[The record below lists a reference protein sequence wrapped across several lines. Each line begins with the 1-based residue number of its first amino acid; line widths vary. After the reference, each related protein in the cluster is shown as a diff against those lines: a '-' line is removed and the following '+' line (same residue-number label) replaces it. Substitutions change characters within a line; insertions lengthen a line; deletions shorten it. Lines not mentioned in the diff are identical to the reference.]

1 MRLIKN
7 IFIFRTKMQ
16 SKQTIQISK
25 VALCLLISLSL
36 IIIAACGVSTDSP
49 EKADPPQSDSLPK
62 SQPAQSQE
70 EEVSSAQNQLKVH
83 FIDVGQADSILI
95 QTPEGK
101 AMLIDAGN
109 NDDGDLVVS
118 YLKSQGVK
126 KIDVL
131 VGTHP
136 HEDHIGG
143 MDNVIYSFDIGKIYM
158 PKAASTTRTYEDL
171 LTAIKSKNLKVSTAK
186 AGIAIDIDPKVKIE
200 MLAPNS
206 EAYDDLNNYSAVI
219 KLTYGKTAFL
229 FEGDA
234 ESSSEKEMLEKGYE
248 LKADV
253 LKIGH
258 HGSSSS
264 TTPEF
269 LSAVSPKYAIIS
281 VGKNNDY
288 GHPAKATMD
297 KLKAANIAVY
307 RTDECGTI
315 IAASDGANISFNC
328 KPGTYNAGTV
338 SGSSSSASSSVSNTN
353 KSSQTASS
361 KNSEITV
368 YWTPNGKSYHYS
380 KECPTLSRSKTILSG
395 PLSECPKSDPCDVCV
410 H

>member
-1 MRLIKN
+1 MKLLKN
-7 IFIFRTKMQ
+7 IFGFRAKMQ
-16 SKQTIQISK
+16 HKQAIQISK
-25 VALCLLISLSL
+25 ILLCLLISLSL

-49 EKADPPQSDSLPK
+49 QSDSLPK
-62 SQPAQSQE
+62 SPPAQSQE

-101 AMLIDAGN
+101 VMLIDAGN
-109 NDDGDLVVS
+109 NEDGDFVVS
-118 YLKSQGVK
+118 YLKSQGVE

-143 MDNVIYSFDIGKIYM
+143 MDDVIYSFNIGKIYM
-158 PKAASTTRTYEDL
+158 PKVASTTRTYEDV

-186 AGIAIDIDPKVKIE
+186 AGVTIDIDPKIKIE

-206 EAYDDLNNYSAVI
+206 ETYDDLNNYSAVI
-219 KLTYGKTAFL
+219 RITYGKTAFL

-234 ESSSEKEMLEKGYE
+234 ESLSEKEMLKKGYD

-264 TTPEF
+264 TTSEF
-269 LSAVSPKYAIIS
+269 LAAVSPKYAVIS

-288 GHPAKATMD
+288 GHPAKTTMD
-297 KLKAANIAVY
+297 KLKNENIIVY

-315 IAASDGANISFNC
+315 TATSDGANVSFNC
-328 KPGTYNAGTV
+328 KPGTYN
-338 SGSSSSASSSVSNTN
+338 SGALSSSNSSISSSVSNIN
-353 KSSQTASS
+353 KSSTKS
-361 KNSEITV
+361 SEITV

-380 KECPTLSRSKTILSG
+380 KECSTLSRSKTILSG
-395 PLSECPKSDPCDVCV
+395 PLSKCPKSDPCDVCV